1 MFSVGLSSGLAGGR
15 CNKLIFDWHLQL
27 ASCVPAGLIKREHGV
42 SAWGDTPAD
51 LLEVKLHGRGIGARK
66 DERGASVAR
75 RTNRAKH
82 IGIGVTLILSKRSC
96 GRTALMA

>member
-1 MFSVGLSSGLAGGR
+1 MFSVGLSSGLA
-15 CNKLIFDWHLQL
+15 
-27 ASCVPAGLIKREHGV
+27 VPAGLIKREHGV

-66 DERGASVAR
+66 HERGASVAR

-82 IGIGVTLILSKRSC
+82 IRIGVTLILRLA
-96 GRTALMA
+96 RTRPLLCPLVD